1 MKGSN
6 FIFDCVNLLQCK
18 CYRTIFKPRGLYIN
32 SPDWI
37 KSKKVAINPI
47 NKKENIC
54 FQKSVT
60 VVPIYEEIK
69 KEPQRIT
76 KNKLLIDKYNWKE

>member
-1 MKGSN
+1 M
-6 FIFDCVNLLQCK
+6 L
-18 CYRTIFKPRGLYIN
+18 
-32 SPDWI
+32 
-37 KSKKVAINPI
+37 SK
-47 NKKENIC
+47 IC
-54 FQKSVT
+54 N